1 MDLDQPDA
9 LGIASDTNHQ
19 ATDRHRNQHYQH
31 QPREQSQVHRHQHDT
46 VNGREHDFRRQ
57 NSGRHPP
64 PAPMPRNKAT
74 AAAIKEM
81 RELKEFLST
90 SDKLR
95 KPIVLSDGDGEDTV
109 ERQGTASTQ
118 AGTMTASEWS
128 GFSEPAGHSNGFTRH
143 QGGPGQ
149 VDVREKDG
157 NQDSQNPHE
166 HGKQHPQVSS
176 KSKGLFGGA
185 AERIV
190 QWGPSR
196 VLTSVARRRGHE
208 TNSSGSQQHSQVQ
221 SQTQSES
228 QSQSQPQS
236 LSQSQSQLQSQSQ
249 PQSESQEATSD
260 QSDHDADGIED
271 FDARMTVDNSGG
283 VTRTPKRPER
293 IPTGTSANNDG
304 YSVTSQADSS
314 AGVTRTPRR
323 PERERDRVSRE
334 RIVDN
339 EGYSVTAHADNS
351 AGVSRTPMRPKR
363 VHRENIG
370 SNDGFSVSSHAD
382 SSGGVTR
389 TPKRP
394 ERSSREKV
402 DHDGYLV
409 PVHAGNSSGTTRT
422 PKRPERV
429 SRGTIGGNDGYS
441 GSSHADHSGGVTR
454 TPSRPE
460 RVSREKMGGNDGYSV
475 SGHGHDSPRYASHRR
490 EREQSSD
497 DHGVGGSLFVNNGAP
512 FEGGGMLFRSRSAR
526 SRVELP
532 NRSRSQRER
541 MMLVE
546 QAEGAMGDRG
556 RVRSRNMNDASVYY
570 TGTNG
575 NHMPRSWSETV
586 PSPSSPNENSEFS
599 MMAASSIGD
608 ERNRRGRVDSCETI
622 SGVRD
627 ANARPASHRSPP
639 GSCRRSRGRSSCRE
653 SSPRGSR
660 SRSRSHGVIDHRHAN
675 GYTDEHVPPSSYHSV
690 PRSRRSSSVGVR
702 RVETD
707 DDTENELS
715 DFDEVAMEREATRRT
730 FHGGRRSLSTSRRH
744 RRDESRETR
753 RSSMDGETLVDSDH
767 TAPESNYSMK
777 AEGIRQIR
785 AAAMRAFKPSSRKVL
800 GNDGRDDREYTRGH
814 QHSSRHRGRDLYD
827 DGGGLRNSQNRSDS
841 DVTAESGDRERGHRR
856 SSSRAPKVLA
866 DVLGLARSVVPAR
879 F

>member
-1 MDLDQPDA
+1 MDLDQPDG

-19 ATDRHRNQHYQH
+19 QQH
-31 QPREQSQVHRHQHDT
+31 REQPQVHRHQHGT
-46 VNGREHDFRRQ
+46 VNGREYDYRRQ
-57 NSGRHPP
+57 HSGRHPP
-64 PAPMPRNKAT
+64 PAPMPRNKAA

-128 GFSEPAGHSNGFTRH
+128 GFSEPVGNSNGFTRQ
-143 QGGPGQ
+143 QGGAGQ
-149 VDVREKDG
+149 ADMKENDR
-157 NQDSQNPHE
+157 NQNE
-166 HGKQHPQVSS
+166 HVEQHPQVSS

-196 VLTSVARRRGHE
+196 VLTSVARRRSIE
-208 TNSSGSQQHSQVQ
+208 TNSSGSQSHP
-221 SQTQSES
+221 QTQSKS
-228 QSQSQPQS
+228 QLQSQS
-236 LSQSQSQLQSQSQ
+236 LSQSQYQLQSQSQ

-260 QSDHDADGIED
+260 HDGDGMED
-271 FDARMTVDNSGG
+271 CDPRVTVDNSGG

-293 IPTGTSANNDG
+293 LPRGTSINSDG

-323 PERERDRVSRE
+323 PERDRAL

-339 EGYSVTAHADNS
+339 EDYSHADNS
-351 AGVSRTPMRPKR
+351 GGVSHTPMR
-363 VHRENIG
+363 HREKI
-370 SNDGFSVSSHAD
+370 DHDRYSVTSHAD
-382 SSGGVTR
+382 SSAGVTR
-389 TPKRP
+389 TPMRP
-394 ERSSREKV
+394 ERSSREKL
-402 DHDGYLV
+402 DRGGYPV
-409 PVHAGNSSGTTRT
+409 SVHAGNTSGTART
-422 PKRPERV
+422 PKRPERG
-429 SRGTIGGNDGYS
+429 SRDSGGGSDGYS
-441 GSSHADHSGGVTR
+441 GSSHADHSGGVMC
-454 TPSRPE
+454 TPSRPD
-460 RVSREKMGGNDGYSV
+460 RVSREKMGGKDGYSV
-475 SGHGHDSPRYASHRR
+475 SGHGHGHDSPRYASHRR

-512 FEGGGMLFRSRSAR
+512 FDGGGMLFRSRSAR

-546 QAEGAMGDRG
+546 QAEGAMADRG
-556 RVRSRNMNDASVYY
+556 RGRSRDINDASVYY
-570 TGTNG
+570 TGSNG
-575 NHMPRSWSETV
+575 NHMPRSWPDAA
-586 PSPSSPNENSEFS
+586 PSPASPNGNSEFS
-599 MMAASSIGD
+599 MMAASSNGGD
-608 ERNRRGRVDSCETI
+608 RNRRGRVDSCETI

-627 ANARPASHRSPP
+627 ANTRPASHRSPP
-639 GSCRRSRGRSSCRE
+639 GSSRRSRGRSSCRG
-653 SSPRGSR
+653 SSPPGSR
-660 SRSRSHGVIDHRHAN
+660 SRSRSQGIIEHRPSN
-675 GYTDEHVPPSSYHSV
+675 GYTDEHVPPASYHST

-715 DFDEVAMEREATRRT
+715 DFDEATMGREAARRI
-730 FHGGRRSLSTSRRH
+730 FHGGRRSLSTSRRN

-753 RSSMDGETLVDSDH
+753 RSSMNGDMLMDSDH
-767 TAPESNYSMK
+767 TAPESSYSIK
-777 AEGIRQIR
+777 GEGIRQIR
-785 AAAMRAFKPSSRKVL
+785 AAALRAFKPSSRKVL
-800 GNDGRDDREYTRGH
+800 ENDGRDDREYTRGH
-814 QHSSRHRGRDLYD
+814 QHSRHRGRDVYD

-841 DVTAESGDRERGHRR
+841 DVTVESGDRDRGNRR
-856 SSSRAPKVLA
+856 SSSRAPKVWS
-866 DVLGLARSVVPAR
+866 GLPV
-879 F
+879 